1 MAKEVKQEL
10 VEQAQNLHNELQVI
24 LDALKS
30 DLVKCASGNAA
41 AGVRVRKDLRL
52 LRSKVSDVI
61 KHTVEVGNVYK
72 VPVSE

>member
-24 LDALKS
+24 LDALKT

-52 LRSKVSDVI
+52 LRNKVSDVI
-61 KHTVEVGNVYK
+61 KHTVEVSDAYK
-72 VPVSE
+72 VSVSE

>member
-10 VEQAQNLHNELQVI
+10 VEQAQTLHAELQVI
-24 LDALKS
+24 LDALKT

-52 LRSKVSDVI
+52 LRSKVSDTI
-61 KHTVEVGNVYK
+61 KHTVAVAEAYK
-72 VPVSE
+72 APASE

>member
-24 LDALKS
+24 LDALKT

-52 LRSKVSDVI
+52 LRNKVSDVI
-61 KHTVEVGNVYK
+61 KHTVEVSDAYK

>member
-10 VEQAQNLHNELQVI
+10 VQQAQDLHAELQVI

-30 DLVKCASGNAA
+30 DLVKCAAGNAA

-52 LRSKVSDVI
+52 LRGKVSDTI
-61 KHTVEVGNVYK
+61 KHTVTVSEAYK
-72 VPVSE
+72 APVSE

>member
-10 VEQAQNLHNELQVI
+10 VQQAQDLHAELQVI

-52 LRSKVSDVI
+52 LRGKVSDTI
-61 KHTVEVGNVYK
+61 KHTVT
-72 VPVSE
+72 VSEAYKATVSE

>member
-24 LDALKS
+24 LDALKT

-61 KHTVEVGNVYK
+61 KHTVEVSDAYK
-72 VPVSE
+72 VSVSE